1 MALLA
6 TLLIPVTLNYAGA
19 GELIDLAGDGGCG
32 YAGRHANIANDTL
45 FFSCLDGA
53 GGKWVASYD
62 STRLTRGLLVLLP
75 AMAMALPAKAFVFDH
90 GTPVPTESR
99 ALARRSQ

>member
-32 YAGRHANIANDTL
+32 YAGRHAYIANDTL
-45 FFSCLDGA
+45 FFSYLDGA

-62 STRLTRGLLVLLP
+62 STQLTRGLL
-75 AMAMALPAKAFVFDH
+75 FVFDH
-90 GTPVPTESR
+90 ETPVLTGSR
-99 ALARRSQ
+99 GLFRRSQ